1 MNEMTALRA
10 HHRGG
15 PEVLIV
21 ERAPVPVLAP
31 GEVLIA
37 VHAAA
42 ITFDE
47 LTWDETWLRDGVDR
61 TPVIPSHEVSGVV
74 TAVTEDVTDIAVGD
88 EVYGLIRFDR
98 DGAAAE
104 YVAVPA
110 AELAARPKTVSHVM
124 SAALPLAGLTAWQAL
139 VDHAKVQPDER
150 VLVLGGAGGVGALT
164 VELATGLGVEVSTTV
179 RSDAAHELVS
189 RLGATHVIDTRTQD
203 FDEADAEYDV
213 VIDTVGGQ
221 ALERAFTVLRPGGRL
236 VTLSAPPPDGMAEA
250 YEVAATFFIVTPD
263 RDQLR
268 RLAELVDGSRL
279 HVAIAATFPLT
290 QGRAAFE
297 SGRAAHRRPGKTV
310 LFVRDEGAHDV
321 RP

>member
-221 ALERAFTVLRPGGRL
+221 ALERAFTVLRPRGRL